1 MTHYIYNGNNVSIA
15 PEGALDIR
23 NKLEPVNYVVKFD
36 EMTNQYSL
44 EKTEMFTLPKKLYG
58 DISFKAERILNT
70 FKDRSKSTGVLLVG
84 EKGSGK
90 SQLAKLCCINSNLPV
105 LLINENFY
113 GSTFNQFITS
123 ITEPVIIF
131 FDEFEKVYKK
141 EHQEHLLSLLD
152 GNVTS
157 NTLFIFTCN
166 NEHTLDVNMINRP
179 GRVFYNIKYTGLDE
193 SFIIDYCKD
202 IAEHLTDKII
212 LVSKICTNFNFD
224 MLKALVEECLRY
236 SIEPVDALDMLN
248 IKPDNLDTTFNVSME
263 SSVHKLIRWD
273 LTVRGNVYKTI
284 NVECVKEDL
293 TQDDKESHWI
303 NLYLTPSMFTKET
316 SLAKEIFVYEV
327 DGIKVTLTPKVL
339 DTFSFKSLMV

>member
-36 EMTNQYSL
+36 EMTNQYNL

-131 FDEFEKVYKK
+131 FDEFEKVYRK

-166 NEHTLDVNMINRP
+166 NEHALDVNMINRP
-179 GRVFYNIKYTGLDE
+179 GRIFYNIKYTGLDE

-202 IAEHLTDKII
+202 VAEHLIDKVI

-236 SIEPVDALDMLN
+236 SIEPIDALDMLN

-263 SSVHKLIRWD
+263 STVHKLIRWD
-273 LTVRGNVYKTI
+273 LTVRGSVYETI
-284 NVECVKEDL
+284 YVEYIKEDL

-327 DGIKVTLTPKVL
+327 DGIKVTLTPKVI
-339 DTFSFKSLMV
+339 TPFNIKSLII

>member
-1 MTHYIYNGNNVSIA
+1 MAHYIYNGNNVSIA

-23 NKLEPVNYVVKFD
+23 NKLEPVNYVVKFND
-36 EMTNQYSL
+36 MTGQYSL
-44 EKTEMFTLPKKLYG
+44 EKTELFTPPKKLYG
-58 DISFKAERILNT
+58 DILFKAERILST
-70 FKDRSKSTGVLLVG
+70 FKDRAKSTGVLLVG

-90 SQLAKLCCINSNLPV
+90 SQLAKLCCINSGLPV

-113 GSTFNQFITS
+113 GSGFNQFIAS

-131 FDEFEKVYKK
+131 FDEFEKIYKK

-157 NTLFIFTCN
+157 NTLFLITCN
-166 NEHTLDVNMINRP
+166 NEHALDTNMINRP

-193 SFIIDYCKD
+193 TFIINYCRD
-202 IAEHLTDKII
+202 NAEHLTDKVI

-236 SIEPVDALDMLN
+236 SIEPIDALDMLN

-263 SSVHKLIRWD
+263 SSVHKLIKWD
-273 LTVRGNVYKTI
+273 LTVRGNVYKTLYI
-284 NVECVKEDL
+284 EYAKEDL
-293 TQDDKESHWI
+293 TKGNKELTWLD
-303 NLYLTPSMFTKET
+303 LYLTPSMFTKET

-327 DGIKVTLTPKVL
+327 NGIKITLTPKVL
-339 DTFSFKSLMV
+339 DIFNFKSLMV

>member
-23 NKLEPVNYVVKFD
+23 SKLEPVNYVVKFD
-36 EMTNQYSL
+36 GMTNQYSL

-113 GSTFNQFITS
+113 GSTFNQFIAS

-166 NEHTLDVNMINRP
+166 NEHTLDTNMINRP
-179 GRVFYNIKYTGLDE
+179 GRIFYNIKYTSLDE

-202 IAEHLTDKII
+202 VAEHLTDKVI
-212 LVSKICTNFNFD
+212 LVSKICINFNFD

-236 SIEPVDALDMLN
+236 SINPVDTLDMLN
-248 IKPDNLDTTFNVSME
+248 IKPDSLDTTFNVTME
-263 SSVHKLIRWD
+263 STVHKLIRWD
-273 LTVRGNVYKTI
+273 LTVKGNVYNTI
-284 NVECVKEDL
+284 YVDYVKEDL
-293 TQDDKESHWI
+293 TQNDKKSDWI
-303 NLYLTPSMFTKET
+303 NLCLTPHMFTKES

-339 DTFSFKSLMV
+339 DTFNFKSLMV